1 MASFSIR
8 ISDYFQAYPIPL
20 DPLALQSD
28 AVVVSLKEFQKN
40 CAEFKKSCTIIPSD
54 YPPEQERLFN
64 RIFAILQQLIDFP
77 KAPES
82 AMPKLES
89 LEILLTATERILE
102 KLPRY
107 DNQTGVMS
115 AKNKEKLS
123 KTQVLAFVERLMR
136 DPSPDDIE
144 SKPKKPDDL
153 DETLEKLWKLSKRLE
168 GQAYKWTREN
178 DVHLQTSGLQQVIEK
193 GEKRRIEGQVFY
205 NLISRIG

>member
-1 MASFSIR
+1 
-8 ISDYFQAYPIPL
+8 
-20 DPLALQSD
+20 
-28 AVVVSLKEFQKN
+28 
-40 CAEFKKSCTIIPSD
+40 
-54 YPPEQERLFN
+54 
-64 RIFAILQQLIDFP
+64 
-77 KAPES
+77 
-82 AMPKLES
+82 MPKLES